1 MDPYA
6 LLGINQSATDEQIK
20 KAYYN
25 AVKKYHPDK
34 YKDNPLK
41 DLAEERFKKIV
52 EAYGYIM
59 ELRNGARS
67 GQNFIKSDY
76 SCDFDLKNGR
86 FDKGYANQSGSGSD
100 QADKLY
106 TKYNNYG
113 NNYEHNFS
121 FKNHSGY
128 GAKRKRRRKNI
139 SNALLRLCCSYLEGD
154 CLPF

>member
-6 LLGINQSATDEQIK
+6 LLGVDENATDEQIK
-20 KAYYN
+20 KAYHDS
-25 AVKKYHPDK
+25 VKRYHPDK

-59 ELRNGARS
+59 ELRNSTHDVR
-67 GQNFIKSDY
+67 NFIKSDNSY
-76 SCDFDLKNGR
+76 VFGFKNGG
-86 FDKGYANQSGSGSD
+86 FDQRTINKAGFSSE

-106 TKYNNYG
+106 TEQKNYG
-113 NNYEHNFS
+113 YNYEYNSS
-121 FKNHSGY
+121 FKNHFCY

-139 SNALLRLCCSYLEGD
+139 SNALLRLCCSYLEGE